1 MTSSVDYGNYMW
13 PEAVAN
19 STTSTS
25 CNRGG
30 GTVSRLCGI
39 DGWKDPDYSQC
50 AGSTGKCKVKNLIKV
65 QQPCIYCN
73 LKELLVI
80 VM

>member
-1 MTSSVDYGNYMW
+1 MTSSVDYGNYVW

-19 STTSTS
+19 STTSTF

-30 GTVSRLCGI
+30 GTVSRLCGT

-50 AGSTGKCKVKNLIKV
+50 AGSTG
-65 QQPCIYCN
+65 
-73 LKELLVI
+73 E
-80 VM
+80 